1 MIPHSV
7 LVAQDAQD
15 EIDHAIEESEGY
27 SGRLLRRLP
36 FLAAAESGAATEES
50 VPARQFALSLR
61 QAIRTEREDRQR
73 VSS

>member
-1 MIPHSV
+1 MTAHSV

-36 FLAAAESGAATEES
+36 FLAAAESGAAT
-50 VPARQFALSLR
+50 
-61 QAIRTEREDRQR
+61 
-73 VSS
+73 